1 MSWHIKGRS
10 AELCSCKL
18 LCPCWISPD
27 VEPDQGWCSGV
38 FIFDISEGNS
48 DGIGLAG
55 CKTAVAFDWPGNF
68 WAGQGTARLYID
80 AAASDEQRG
89 ELEAIFSGQRG
100 GPLQDVVSLVVS
112 KALPT
117 EVTQFDLDWGKKKAS
132 LRVGSVGEAA
142 LQPLQDPSGKRT
154 TLQGAAAMGAFQL
167 ASLDV
172 ASSKGSRWSDPD
184 LRAWDGDSGTVH
196 EFDWSA

>member
-10 AELCSCKL
+10 AELCSCKVF
-18 LCPCWISPD
+18 CPCWLGPD
-27 VEPDQGWCSGV
+27 TEPDQTWCSGAFV
-38 FIFDISEGNS
+38 FDISEGNS
-48 DGIGLAG
+48 DGVDLSG

-80 AAASDEQRG
+80 AAASEQQRG
-89 ELEAIFSGQRG
+89 ELEAIFSGQQG
-100 GPLQDVVSLVVS
+100 GPLQDVLSLVVS
-112 KALPT
+112 NVLPT
-117 EVTQFDLDWGKKKAS
+117 EVTPFEFAWGENPS
-132 LRVGSVGEAA
+132 LRVGSVGEAT
-142 LQPLQDPSGKRT
+142 LQPLTDQAGKRT

-172 ASSKGSRWSDPD
+172 ASSKGSHWSDPD
-184 LRAWDGDSGTVH
+184 LRAWEGDSGTLH

>member
-10 AELCSCKL
+10 AELCSCTMF
-18 LCPCWISPD
+18 CPCWLSPD
-27 VEPDQGWCSGV
+27 VEPDQGWCSGA

-48 DGIGLAG
+48 DGVGLAG

-68 WAGQGTARLYID
+68 WGGQGTARLYVD

-100 GPLQDVVSLVVS
+100 GPLQDVLSLVVS

-117 EVTQFDLDWGKKKAS
+117 EVMEFDLDWGKKKAS
-132 LRVGSVGEAA
+132 LRVGSVGDAT
-142 LQPLQDPSGKRT
+142 LQPLEDPSGNRA

-184 LRAWDGDSGTVH
+184 LRAWDGDSGTIH
-196 EFDWSA
+196 EFEWSA

>member
-10 AELCSCKL
+10 VELCSCKM
-18 LCPCWISPD
+18 LCPCWLGPET
-27 VEPDQGWCSGV
+27 EPDQGWCGGA

-48 DGIGLAG
+48 DGVDLSG
-55 CKTAVAFDWPGNF
+55 CKTAATFEWPGNF

-80 AAASDEQRG
+80 AAASDEQQR

-100 GPLQDVVSLVVS
+100 GPLQDVLSLVVS

-117 EVTQFDLDWGKKKAS
+117 EVTQFDLDWGDNPS
-132 LRVGSVGEAA
+132 LRVGSVGEAK
-142 LQPLQDPSGKRT
+142 LQPLQDQSGKRT

-184 LRAWDGDSGTVH
+184 LRAWDGDSGTMH
-196 EFDWSA
+196 KFDWSA

>member
-1 MSWHIKGRS
+1 MTWHIKGRS
-10 AELCSCKL
+10 VELCSCKM
-18 LCPCWISPD
+18 LCPCWLSPD

-38 FIFDISEGNS
+38 FIFDISEGDS
-48 DGIGLAG
+48 DGTALSG

-80 AAASDEQRG
+80 AAASDEQRR

-100 GPLQDVVSLVVS
+100 GPLQAVISLVVS

-117 EVTQFDLDWGKKKAS
+117 EVTQFDLDWGKNPS
-132 LRVGSVGEAA
+132 LRVGNVGEAT
-142 LQPLQDPSGKRT
+142 LQPLQDPSGKRA

-184 LRAWDGDSGTVH
+184 LRAWDGDSGTMH